1 MMRIPCV
8 AAVVASVLLMVLP
21 STFAATPVVSIN
33 LAKTKAKVS
42 STLYGLMTEEINYS
56 YDGGLYAEL
65 VRNRAFKDSVKE
77 AAQWSVV
84 QYNGGNAS
92 IALDPAEPVNKA
104 LNVSLKVDAGTLKN
118 GQRAGVANDGY
129 WGIPVRP
136 QTTYRASFYAKGG
149 EKFEGP
155 LTVAIE
161 SNDGSKV
168 FATADVAQITSAWK
182 QYTVKLTTGDA
193 TLSANNRFVISTAAP
208 GSFWLSLVSLFPP
221 TYNDRP
227 NGNRIDI
234 MQKLVDMK
242 PTFLRFPG
250 GNYVEGNNMENRFDW
265 KKMIHKLEQ
274 RPGHWSPWNY
284 RSTDGMG
291 LLEFLEWT
299 DDMHAQPVLAVFAG
313 YTFDK
318 KFVAPGRALKPFVEE
333 ALEEIEYVSGDAS
346 TTWGAQRAADGHP
359 EPFKLTYVEIGNED
373 WFDKSGSYEGR
384 FAQFY
389 DAIKAKYP
397 KIQIIATTRVKSR
410 AADVIDEHFYM
421 NAEVAQQ
428 KAHLYDKRD
437 RKGMKVFVGEWATRE
452 GSPTTNLNAALAD
465 AAFMTGMERNSDIVI
480 MSCYAPLF
488 VNVNPGGMQ
497 WKSDLIGY
505 DALNSYGCP
514 SYYVQQMFGN
524 YLGDVLPQ
532 SSIADVPLSS
542 KGIEQVYYS
551 VSRDSAKGTVYLK
564 LVNVGGS
571 AQPVQINIQGAANIA
586 DEATSVVLS
595 SANAKDTNT
604 IAEPKK
610 IVPVTTK
617 VKGIGP
623 KFQQML
629 PPHSVTV
636 LEIEVR

>member
-1 MMRIPCV
+1 MRILSV
-8 AAVVASVLLMVLP
+8 AAVVASVLSMVLP
-21 STFAATPVVSIN
+21 PAIAATPVVSIN
-33 LAKTKAKVS
+33 LGKTVGKVS
-42 STLYGLMTEEINYS
+42 PTLYGLMTEEINYS

-65 VRNRAFKDSVKE
+65 IRNRAFKDNAKE
-77 AAQWSVV
+77 AAHWSAV
-84 QYNGGNAS
+84 QYNGGSAS
-92 IALDPAEPVNKA
+92 IALDRAGPVNEA
-104 LNVSLKVDAGTLKN
+104 LNVSLKVEADKLTS

-129 WGIPVRP
+129 WGIPIRP
-136 QTTYRASFYAKGG
+136 QSTYRASFYAKGS
-149 EKFEGP
+149 EKFQGP

-161 SNDGSKV
+161 SSDGTKV
-168 FATADVAQITSAWK
+168 YAKAEVEQISSAWK

-193 TLSANNRFVISTAAP
+193 VPSSANRFVIATGTP
-208 GSFWLSLVSLFPP
+208 GTFWLSLASLFPP

-265 KKMIHKLEQ
+265 KKTIHKLEQ
-274 RPGHWSPWNY
+274 RPGHRSPWSY

-299 DDMHAQPVLAVFAG
+299 HDMHGEPVLAVFAG
-313 YTFDK
+313 YTLDK
-318 KFVAPGRALKPFVEE
+318 KFVAPGPALKPFVDE

-397 KIQIIATTRVKSR
+397 KIQLIATTRVKSR
-410 AADVIDEHFYM
+410 VADVIDEHFYM
-421 NAEVAQQ
+421 SAEVAEK

-452 GSPTTNLNAALAD
+452 GAPTTNHNAALAD

-480 MSCYAPLF
+480 LSCYAPLF

-514 SYYVQQMFGN
+514 SYYVQKMFGN
-524 YLGDVLPQ
+524 YLGDVLPE
-532 SSIADVPLSS
+532 SSITDVPLSP

-551 VSRDSAKGTVYLK
+551 VTRDSAKGTVYLK

-571 AQPVQINIQGAANIA
+571 SQPVQIEIRGAAKIA
-586 DEATSVVLS
+586 GDATSVVLS
-595 SANAKDTNT
+595 SAAAKDTNT
-604 IAEPKK
+604 IAEPTK
-610 IVPVTTK
+610 IVPSTSK
-617 VKGIGP
+617 IGGIGP
-623 KFQQML
+623 KFLQPL
-629 PPHSVTV
+629 PAYSVTV
-636 LEIEVR
+636 LQIECR